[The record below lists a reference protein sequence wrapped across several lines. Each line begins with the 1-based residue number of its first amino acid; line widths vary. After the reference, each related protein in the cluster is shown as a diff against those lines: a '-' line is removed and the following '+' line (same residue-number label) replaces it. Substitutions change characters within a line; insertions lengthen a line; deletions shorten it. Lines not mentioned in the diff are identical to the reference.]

1 MSKAWTIAV
10 ATALAAAAAPVLGA
24 EFTPPGDGSD
34 VNNADLLR
42 DGPAGCETCQDVPHE
57 WGGPPFEL
65 DWQLGLRGAV
75 VEDGSGLK
83 VQFLALPEATW
94 THRALRGGY
103 SAGVAAE
110 LSYDLDGTARVGSLT
125 LKGSA
130 DYRFDAVTGAEL
142 KGSLNLS
149 QADPDDPG
157 TADNV
162 AQAPLV
168 LAGAVEASV
177 RRDLGPFS
185 VELRGS
191 AGRTLHGDTTYDDAS
206 TASNEFQNTTVT
218 GLGSRLGYQLTPGVT
233 AFVDGEA
240 NHETY
245 DAPSPSLLVK
255 LDNVTYEARAGLNAK
270 FLSVVELEG
279 SLGLAYRDF
288 ADAAIDD
295 FTAVLYDARAIFRP
309 DQTLTL
315 TGTLSTTIDAPGTT
329 SGATAKLTYAATG
342 EAAYQLNPW
351 LRLRGSAGWSEAHY
365 QGVAVDETKW
375 NVGVGADYLLTEHM
389 DATAD
394 YTYAQSTTTPDPAKD
409 EQRLMLG
416 LKVHR

>member
-1 MSKAWTIAV
+1 MSKAWTMAV

-34 VNNADLLR
+34 VTNADLLR
-42 DGPAGCETCQDVPHE
+42 DGPAGCESCQDAPHE
-57 WGGPPFEL
+57 WGEPPFEL

-142 KGSLNLS
+142 KSSLNLS
-149 QADPDDPG
+149 QADPEDPG

-177 RRDLGPFS
+177 RRDLGPFAA
-185 VELRGS
+185 ELRGS

-206 TASNEFQNTTVT
+206 TTSNEFQNTTVA
-218 GLGSRLGYQLTPGVT
+218 GLGSRLGYKLTSGVT

-288 ADAAIDD
+288 ADAAFDD

-309 DQTLTL
+309 DPTLTL
-315 TGTLSTTIDAPGTT
+315 TGTLSTTLDSPGTT

-375 NVGVGADYLLTEHM
+375 NVGLGADYLLTEHM

-394 YTYAQSTTTPDPAKD
+394 YTYAQSTTTPDPAKE